1 MTTLARNRVDL
12 HCHSRRSD
20 GALEPLALWAEMRGW
35 GLAVASLT
43 DHDTLQ
49 GYREL
54 RAAGLG
60 DGTQGPRLVPGL
72 EINSVGGLDQGRP
85 VEGLGRAAGELHIL
99 GYGIDPDDAALD
111 AALARQRDGRR
122 VRIDLTLD
130 ALRELGMPVDHE
142 FASLALDAEAS
153 RGRPHVAEALVL
165 AGHATDVSDAFARW
179 LAWGRPA
186 FVPRQG
192 MGPRDAIDAIGA
204 AGGIAVLAHASEAP
218 DHPEDVR
225 TLREWGLGGLEV
237 HYRRFDWV
245 TVERLRHLAERLELL
260 PTGGS
265 DFHGQDHDYRTVQRM
280 TMVPE
285 PVGEGMLAALRTRR
299 ARQGRHDHA
308 QPAPSSTWRP
318 RRHGH
323 GRRSRPP
330 TRGSRSS

>member
-20 GALEPLALWAEMRGW
+20 GALEPLGLWAAMRSW
-35 GLAVASLT
+35 GLTLASLT

-60 DGTQGPRLVPGL
+60 QGGEGPLLIPGL
-72 EINSVGGLDQGRP
+72 EINTVGGLEQGRP
-85 VEGLGRAAGELHIL
+85 IEGLGRAAGELHIL
-99 GYGIDPDDAALD
+99 GFGIDPDDTALD
-111 AALARQRDGRR
+111 AALARQRAGRR
-122 VRIDLTLD
+122 IRIDLTLE
-130 ALRELGMPVDHE
+130 ALRDLGMPVDDQ
-142 FASLALDAEAS
+142 FASLVLDPEAA

-192 MGPRDAIDAIGA
+192 MGPRDAIEAISA
-204 AGGIAVLAHASEAP
+204 AGGLAVLAHPSEAP
-218 DHPEDVR
+218 DHPDDIR
-225 TLREWGLGGLEV
+225 TLRDWGLRGIEV
-237 HYRRFDWV
+237 HYRGFDWV
-245 TVERLRHLAERLELL
+245 TIERLRHLASRLELI

-265 DFHGQDHDYRTVQRM
+265 DFHGQDHDYRAVQRQ

-285 PVGEGMLAALRTRR
+285 AVGQALLTALGVQPR
-299 ARQGRHDHA
+299 AGVA
-308 QPAPSSTWRP
+308 
-318 RRHGH
+318 
-323 GRRSRPP
+323 
-330 TRGSRSS
+330 

>member
-20 GALEPLALWAEMRGW
+20 GALEPLELWAEMRAW
-35 GLAVASLT
+35 GMAIASLT

-60 DGTQGPRLVPGL
+60 DGTDGPRLVPGL
-72 EINSVGGLDQGRP
+72 EVNTVGRLEQGRP
-85 VEGLGRAAGELHIL
+85 IEGLGRAAGELHIL
-99 GYGIDPDDAALD
+99 GFGIDPDDATLD

-122 VRIDLTLD
+122 TRIDLTLE
-130 ALRELGMPVDHE
+130 ALRRLGMPVDEE
-142 FASLALDAEAS
+142 FASLALDADAS

-192 MGPRDAIDAIGA
+192 MGPRDAIDAIAA

-237 HYRRFDWV
+237 HYRGFDWL
-245 TVERLRHLAERLELL
+245 TVERLGHLAARLGLL
-260 PTGGS
+260 ATGGS
-265 DFHGQDHDYRTVQRM
+265 DFHGQDHDYRTVQHR
-280 TMVPE
+280 TMVPDA
-285 PVGEGMLAALRTRR
+285 VGEGMLAALA
-299 ARQGRHDHA
+299 AR
-308 QPAPSSTWRP
+308 PAPS
-318 RRHGH
+318 GAA
-323 GRRSRPP
+323 
-330 TRGSRSS
+330 

>member
-20 GALEPLALWAEMRGW
+20 GALEPLALWDEIRAW
-35 GLAVASLT
+35 GLRIVALT

-60 DGTQGPRLVPGL
+60 DGSSGPRLIPGL
-72 EINSVGGLDQGRP
+72 EINTVGGLDQGRP
-85 VEGLGRAAGELHIL
+85 IEGLGRAAGELHVL
-99 GYGIDPDDAALD
+99 GFGIDPADPTLD

-122 VRIDLTLD
+122 IRIDLTLE
-130 ALRELGMPVDHE
+130 ALRRLGMPVDDQ
-142 FASLALDAEAS
+142 FASLTLDPDAS

-165 AGHATDVSDAFARW
+165 AGQASDVSDAFARW

-192 MGPRDAIDAIGA
+192 MGPRDAIEAIVA
-204 AGGIAVLAHASEAP
+204 AGGIAVLAHPSEAA
-218 DHPEDVR
+218 DHPDDVA
-225 TLREWGLGGLEV
+225 TLRDWGLGGLEV
-237 HYRRFDWV
+237 YYRGFDWV
-245 TVERLRHLAERLELL
+245 TIERMRQLAGRLQLL

-265 DFHGQDHDYRTVQRM
+265 DFHGQDHDYRSAQRR

-285 PVGEGMLAALRTRR
+285 AVGEGLLAALADRR
-299 ARQGRHDHA
+299 
-308 QPAPSSTWRP
+308 PAA
-318 RRHGH
+318 GAA
-323 GRRSRPP
+323 
-330 TRGSRSS
+330 